1 MPKVSVIIPF
11 KSGEFFLID
20 CLESLKAQT
29 FTDYEVLLVLDGYSG
44 NINNTIDKFKDDM
57 TIRVLSTD
65 ASGSRSNRS
74 AGVAAARNVGIEN
87 AGGEFI
93 YFLDAD
99 DYIFEDA
106 IAVLLEAA
114 EETNEDMVYG
124 KFHYTYFKRDIF
136 LPVYIEKREAMIAA
150 NEAAAEEQGAND
162 GDPDTDSE
170 EEGDDDEG
178 DDDDEEDIT
187 ELTEEELALREYKR
201 RFNARRKAIRRLITR
216 KKRFR
221 NVSVLHKL
229 FRKSKLD
236 ELGLRFDESMTYYC
250 DFPFMAEF
258 LDHEV
263 NVRKRY
269 HAHYIKRKH
278 QDPINNPALSQ
289 LQDER
294 RFEQMMEM
302 FNGVI
307 DEIDPEATVRRAVD
321 HQIVLYFTGYFIKK
335 LKRSENDCWRE
346 ERFDAMRELALRISH
361 ANIRR
366 EKFWRRR
373 MIRALRNGQQDKC
386 VKLIT
391 RRLGWKKFKKL
402 IRGKNVLNKFLY
414 RRKYLKMPISQNT
427 IVFESFLG
435 KNYSDSPKYIY
446 EYLAKN
452 YSDRFNFVWVLDN
465 KTKLP
470 YGGVKVK
477 RFSCKY
483 MQYMATAKYFV
494 FNMRQPTWFK
504 KRKDMVFLETWHGT
518 PLKKLVFDL
527 DEVYSASPLYKKEVY
542 KQSREWDYLI
552 AANEFSSRVF
562 KSCFMFDNP
571 MLEYG
576 YPRNDLLHS
585 PDRDRIA
592 EELREKL
599 NIPKYKKTILYAPTW
614 RDDEYYGK
622 GQYKFE
628 LKLDL
633 EAMRKE
639 LGDEY
644 VILLRTHYFIADA
657 LDLTGMEGFAFNFS
671 KYDDITDLY
680 LISDI
685 IITDYSSVFFDYA
698 NLKRPMLFYT
708 YDLEKYRDVLRGFY
722 IDIEEELPGPLLF
735 TTKEV
740 IDAVKDIDSVK
751 AKYADKYA
759 VFYERYCGWEDG
771 HAAENVAR
779 KVFGL

>member
-11 KSGEFFLID
+11 RSGEFFLKD
-20 CLESLKAQT
+20 CMNSLAAQELK
-29 FTDYEVLLVLDGYSG
+29 DYEVLLVLDGYQG
-44 NINNTIDKFKDDM
+44 DIEHTIGSFRDRVD
-57 TIRVLSTD
+57 IRVLETPE
-65 ASGSRSNRS
+65 GRS
-74 AGVAAARNVGIEN
+74 GVAAARNVGIEH
-87 AGGEFI
+87 AEGEYI

-106 IAVLLEAA
+106 IAVLLETAL
-114 EETNEDMVYG
+114 ESDEDMVYG

-136 LPVYIEKREAMIAA
+136 LPVYIEKREAKIAEKMEIMA
-150 NEAAAEEQGAND
+150 EALAENGGD
-162 GDPDTDSE
+162 SDDDPDSDSE
-170 EEGDDDEG
+170 GEDDD
-178 DDDDEEDIT
+178 DDDDEESEGED
-187 ELTEEELALREYKR
+187 LTEEELAELEYKR
-201 RFNARRKAIRRLITR
+201 RFKARRKAIRRLITR

-229 FRKSKLD
+229 FKKAKLD
-236 ELGLRFDESMTYYC
+236 ELKLKFDEELTYYS
-250 DFPFMAEF
+250 DFPFLAFF

-278 QDPINNPALSQ
+278 QDPVNNPALSQ
-289 LQDER
+289 VQDDR
-294 RFEQMMEM
+294 RFPQMLEM
-302 FNGVI
+302 FNQTI
-307 DEIDPEATVRRAVD
+307 DGIDPEGTVRRAVD
-321 HQIVLYFTGYFIKK
+321 HQIVVYAAGYFARKM
-335 LKRSENDCWRE
+335 KRSENDFWRE
-346 ERFDAMRELALRISH
+346 ERFDAMVTLTNRISK

-366 EKFWRRR
+366 EKHWRKAV
-373 MIRALRNGQQDKC
+373 IRPMRKGNADK
-386 VKLIT
+386 VIRVTT
-391 RRLGWKKFKKL
+391 RRLGVRKL
-402 IRGKNVLNKFLY
+402 RRLLHRKNGIPKYLY
-414 RRKYLKMPISQNT
+414 RHKYLQQPLQENL

-452 YSDRFNFVWVLDN
+452 YPGKYEFVWVMD
-465 KTKLP
+465 KKFKP
-470 YGGVKVK
+470 PFGGK
-477 RFSCKY
+477 RVRRFGSRY
-483 MQYMATAKYFV
+483 MKYMATAKYFV

-504 KRKDMVFLETWHGT
+504 KRKGQVFLETWHGT

-552 AANEFSSRVF
+552 AANEFSSRTF
-562 KSCFMFDNP
+562 RSCFMYDKP

-585 PDRDRIA
+585 PDRDA
-592 EELREKL
+592 LEKELRDRL

-633 EAMRKE
+633 QAMKKA

-644 VILLRTHYFIADA
+644 VVLLRTHYFIADA
-657 LDLTGMEGFAFNFS
+657 LDLTGMEGFALNFS

-680 LISDI
+680 LVSDI

-722 IDIEEELPGPLLF
+722 IDIEEELPGPLLY

-740 IDAVKDIDSVK
+740 IAAIRDIDAIK
-751 AKYADKYA
+751 AKYAAKYEI
-759 VFYERYCGWEDG
+759 FYEKYCGWEDG
-771 HAAENVAR
+771 HAAEKVA
-779 KVFGL
+779 KEVFGL

>member
-11 KSGEFFLID
+11 KSGEFFLKD

-29 FTDYEVLLVLDGYSG
+29 FTDYEVLLVLDGYTG
-44 NINNTIDKFKDDM
+44 NIEHTIAAYKDSM
-57 TIRVLSTD
+57 TIRVFTTEP
-65 ASGSRSNRS
+65 GHT
-74 AGVAAARNVGIEN
+74 GVAAARN
-87 AGGEFI
+87 AGLEHAEGEFV

-114 EETNEDMVYG
+114 EETDEDMVYG
-124 KFHYTYFKRDIF
+124 KFHYTYYKRDIF
-136 LPVYIEKREAMIAA
+136 LPIYIEKREAMIAA
-150 NEAAAEEQGAND
+150 NEAAAEEGQNAED
-162 GDPDTDSE
+162 DDPDSSDDE
-170 EEGDDDEG
+170 NDDEDDDNE
-178 DDDDEEDIT
+178 DE
-187 ELTEEELALREYKR
+187 ELTEEELAEREYRR
-201 RFNARRKAIRRLITR
+201 RFRARRKAIRRLITR

-221 NVSVLHKL
+221 NVSILHKL
-229 FRKSKLD
+229 FRKSKID
-236 ELGLRFDESMTYYC
+236 EFGLKFDEKMTYYS
-250 DFPFMAEF
+250 DFPFLAEF

-263 NVRKRY
+263 HVRKRY

-294 RFEQMMEM
+294 RFAQMLDM
-302 FNGVI
+302 FNGMI
-307 DEIDPEATVRRAVD
+307 DTVDPEGTVRRAVD
-321 HQIVLYFTGYFIKK
+321 HQIILYFTGYFVKK
-335 LKRSENDCWRE
+335 LKRSENDFWRE
-346 ERFDAMRELALRISH
+346 ERFDAMRELCLRISK

-373 MIRALRNGQQDKC
+373 MVRALRNGQQERCIKM
-386 VKLIT
+386 IT
-391 RRLGWKKFKKL
+391 RRLGWKKFKRL
-402 IRGKNVLNKFLY
+402 IRGKNVLNKYLY
-414 RRKYLKMPISQNT
+414 RRKYLKEPISENT

-452 YSDRFNFVWVLDN
+452 YPEKYNFVWVLDN
-465 KTKLP
+465 DTKLP
-470 YGGVKVK
+470 YGGTKVK
-477 RFSCKY
+477 RFSRKY
-483 MQYMATAKYFV
+483 MHYMATAKYFV

-504 KRKDMVFLETWHGT
+504 KRKGMIFLETWHGT

-562 KSCFMFDNP
+562 KSCFMYDNP

-576 YPRNDLLHS
+576 YPRNDLLHA
-585 PDRDRIA
+585 PNRDELA
-592 EELREKL
+592 EDLREKL
-599 NIPKYKKTILYAPTW
+599 GIPKYKKTILYAPTW

-628 LKLDL
+628 LKLNL
-633 EAMRKE
+633 AAMKKA
-639 LGDEY
+639 LSDEY
-644 VILLRTHYFIADA
+644 VVLLRTHYFIADA
-657 LDLTGMEGFAFNFS
+657 LDLTGMENFAFNFS
-671 KYDDITDLY
+671 KYNDITDLY

-722 IDIEEELPGPLLF
+722 IDIEEELPGPLLY
-735 TTKEV
+735 TTEEV
-740 IDAVKDIDSVK
+740 IDAVKDIDKVREK
-751 AKYADKYA
+751 YAAKYE
-759 VFYERYCGWEDG
+759 VFYDRYCGWEDG
-771 HAAENVAR
+771 HAAENVA
-779 KVFGL
+779 KEVFGL

>member
-1 MPKVSVIIPF
+1 MPKVSIIIPF
-11 KSGEFFLID
+11 RSGEFFLVD
-20 CLESLKAQT
+20 CLESLKAQS
-29 FTDYEVLLVLDGYSG
+29 FKDYEVLLVLDGYFG
-44 NINNTIDKFKDDM
+44 DINHVIEPYKADM
-57 TIRVLSTD
+57 TIRLFST
-65 ASGSRSNRS
+65 NEEHT
-74 AGVAAARNVGIEN
+74 GVPAARNVGLEN
-87 AGGEFI
+87 AEGEFV

-114 EETNEDMVYG
+114 EESQEDMVYG
-124 KFHYTYFKRDIF
+124 KFHYTYYKRDIF
-136 LPVYIEKREAMIAA
+136 LPIYIEKREAMIAA
-150 NEAAAEEQGAND
+150 NEALAENG
-162 GDPDTDSE
+162 GDSDA
-170 EEGDDDEG
+170 DDDE
-178 DDDDEEDIT
+178 DDDEDED
-187 ELTEEELALREYKR
+187 LTEEELAELESMKR
-201 RFNARRKAIRRLITR
+201 FRARRKAIRRLITR

-221 NVSVLHKL
+221 NVSVLNKL

-236 ELGLRFDESMTYYC
+236 ELGLKFDETQTFYS
-250 DFPFMAEF
+250 DFLFLALF

-278 QDPINNPALSQ
+278 QDPVNNPALSQ
-289 LQDER
+289 VQDER
-294 RFEQMMEM
+294 RFGQMLEM
-302 FNGVI
+302 FNKAI
-307 DEIDPEATVRRAVD
+307 DATDPEGTVRRAVD
-321 HQIVLYFTGYFIKK
+321 HQIIVYFTNYFVKK
-335 LKRSENDCWRE
+335 LKRSENDFWRE
-346 ERFDAMRELALRISH
+346 ERFDAMRELVLRISKT
-361 ANIRR
+361 NIRR

-373 MIRALRNGQQDKC
+373 LVKALRNGQQEKC
-386 VKLIT
+386 IKLIT
-391 RRLGWKKFKKL
+391 RRLARKKFWKML
-402 IRGKNVLNKFLY
+402 RGKNVLNKYLY
-414 RRKYLKMPISQNT
+414 RRKYLKQPISENT

-452 YSDRFNFVWVLDN
+452 YPGRYEFVWVLDN

-470 YGGVKVK
+470 YEGTKVK
-477 RFSCKY
+477 RFSRKY
-483 MQYMATAKYFV
+483 MKYMATAKYFV

-504 KRKDMVFLETWHGT
+504 KRKGMIFLETWHGT

-585 PDRDRIA
+585 PDRDARA
-592 EELREKL
+592 EKLREKL
-599 NIPKYKKTILYAPTW
+599 GIPKYKKTILYAPTW

-628 LKLDL
+628 LKLNL
-633 EAMRKE
+633 AEMKKA
-639 LGDEY
+639 LSDEY

-657 LDLTGMEGFAFNFS
+657 LDLKGMEGFALNFS

-680 LISDI
+680 LVSDI

-722 IDIEEELPGPLLF
+722 IDIEEELPGPLLY
-735 TTKEV
+735 TTGEV
-740 IDAVKDIDSVK
+740 IDAIKNIDSVRE
-751 AKYADKYA
+751 KYAQKYE
-759 VFYERYCGWEDG
+759 VFYDRYCGWEDG
-771 HAAENVAR
+771 HAAENVAK

>member
-1 MPKVSVIIPF
+1 MPKVSIIIPF
-11 KSGEFFLID
+11 KSGEFFLTD
-20 CLESLKAQT
+20 CLDSLKAQS
-29 FTDYEVLLVLDGYSG
+29 FKDYEVLLVLDGYFG
-44 NINNTIDKFKDDM
+44 NISHVIEPYQKDM
-57 TIRVLSTD
+57 VIRVLSTGED
-65 ASGSRSNRS
+65 RSG
-74 AGVAAARNVGIEN
+74 VPAARNVGLEN
-87 AGGEFI
+87 AEGEFV

-106 IAVLLEAA
+106 ISVLLEAA
-114 EETNEDMVYG
+114 EETDEDMVYG
-124 KFHYTYFKRDIF
+124 KFHYTYYKRDIF
-136 LPVYIEKREAMIAA
+136 LPIYIEKREAMIAA
-150 NEAAAEEQGAND
+150 NEALAE
-162 GDPDTDSE
+162 GDEEADTD
-170 EEGDDDEG
+170 DD
-178 DDDDEEDIT
+178 DDDDED
-187 ELTEEELALREYKR
+187 LTEEELAELESMKR
-201 RFNARRKAIRRLITR
+201 FRARRKAIRRLITR

-229 FRKSKLD
+229 FRRSKLE
-236 ELGLRFDESMTYYC
+236 ELGIRFDESQTFYS
-250 DFPFMAEF
+250 DFLFLALF

-278 QDPINNPALSQ
+278 QDPVNNPALSQ
-289 LQDER
+289 IQDER
-294 RFEQMMEM
+294 RFGQMLEM
-302 FNGVI
+302 FNKAI
-307 DEIDPEATVRRAVD
+307 DATDPEGTVRRAVD
-321 HQIVLYFTGYFIKK
+321 HQIIVYFTNYFVKK
-335 LKRSENDCWRE
+335 LKRSENDFWRE
-346 ERFDAMRELALRISH
+346 ERFDAMRELVLRISK

-373 MIRALRNGQQDKC
+373 LVKALRNGQQEKC
-386 VKLIT
+386 IKLIT
-391 RRLGWKKFKKL
+391 RRLARKKFLKML
-402 IRGKNVLNKFLY
+402 RGKNVLNKYLY
-414 RRKYLKMPISQNT
+414 RRKYLKQPISENT

-452 YSDRFNFVWVLDN
+452 YPGRYEFVWVLDN

-470 YGGVKVK
+470 YEGTKVK
-477 RFSCKY
+477 RFSRKY
-483 MQYMATAKYFV
+483 MKYMATAKYFV

-504 KRKDMVFLETWHGT
+504 KRKGMIFLETWHGT

-585 PDRDRIA
+585 PDREA
-592 EELREKL
+592 LSEQLREKL
-599 NIPKYKKTILYAPTW
+599 GIPKYKKTILYAPTW

-633 EAMRKE
+633 AAMKKA
-639 LGDEY
+639 LSDEY

-657 LDLTGMEGFAFNFS
+657 LNLSGMEGFAFNFS

-680 LISDI
+680 LVSDI

-722 IDIEEELPGPLLF
+722 IDIEEELPGPLLY
-735 TTKEV
+735 TTEEV
-740 IDAVKDIDSVK
+740 IDAVKNIDAVSE
-751 AKYADKYA
+751 KYASKYE
-759 VFYERYCGWEDG
+759 VFYDRYCGWEDG
-771 HAAENVAR
+771 HAAENVAK